1 MAVLTATSQQSRF
14 HTETLETPCE
24 DVDLR
29 GVTLAVGDAELLAGA
44 HLRLTAGTRYG
55 LVGRNGV
62 GKSSLLK
69 AMGWGLVIGFPK
81 SLRCLYVDQLEGVD
95 PGQSPVEVVVAADVA
110 AQRAQREADALE
122 AALEGS
128 SGTDVARTLRQ
139 LAVQRAE
146 EEVAEATQIA
156 ERRSGER
163 GLAARQALVAAEAA
177 LDAARERLAT
187 PVGPQEEHAAIE
199 AAQELLNELFDRIS
213 LREPAEAEAQARAIL
228 TGLGFSR
235 EQQDAPLGQLSGG
248 WRIRVSL
255 AQALF
260 LQPNLLLLDEPT
272 NHLDL
277 PGIVWLQRY
286 LQRSMQRT
294 TVVVVSHDRAF
305 LNAVAQ
311 EIIVFKKRQLA
322 YYTGNYDEYEQQVEE
337 KQLYMQRLAE
347 GIERKR
353 EHTEKSIQ
361 EGLKQARKAGDD
373 KKLGMVASRKKK
385 LENRM
390 GMEKNAAG
398 HRLKVNRDFIG
409 YFDSARQQAEV
420 EEKELVPPWKVLQ
433 PDPLRSKGPLVQLES
448 AACGYRSGAPVL
460 PAVTLCIEQ
469 GERVGLV
476 GPNGEGKSTLV
487 KTLVGELPPLA
498 GTVQMH
504 GSARVAYFQ
513 QQQVEEMCAR
523 AGATAL
529 AYMQERWPAVR
540 EQELRN
546 HLGSFGIKGGIAT
559 QPLSTLSGGQAVRV
573 ALAAA
578 FYARPHL
585 LVLDE
590 PSNHLD
596 LEGVECL
603 VAALQGFAGGVLLV
617 SHDQY
622 LVEQAAQRVFLVAD
636 GEVGWLEGGV
646 AEYVQQL
653 GSGGSKKKAA
663 ASRGGGKPGGK
674 APAAS
679 KDAGAGGAAAAQQA
693 KQAKQMEQAARA
705 ARAARAQMGI
715 RR

>member
-1 MAVLTATSQQSRF
+1 MATITATSQQSRF
-14 HTETLETPCE
+14 HTETLETPCQ

-44 HLRLTAGTRYG
+44 HLRLAAGTRYG

-69 AMGWGLVIGFPK
+69 AMGWGLVVGLPK

-95 PGQSPVEVVVAADVA
+95 LQQSPVQVVVAADAA
-110 AQRAQREADALE
+110 AQRAQREAEALE
-122 AALEGS
+122 AALEGLD
-128 SGTDVARTLRQ
+128 GADVARTLRQ

-146 EEVAEATQIA
+146 EEVAEAAQIA

-163 GLAARQALVAAEAA
+163 GLAARQVLVAAEAA
-177 LDAARERLAT
+177 LAAARERLAA
-187 PVGPQEEHAAIE
+187 PVGPEEEHGAME
-199 AAQELLNELFDRIS
+199 AAQELLNDLFDRLS
-213 LREPAEAEAQARAIL
+213 LREPEEAEAQARAIL
-228 TGLGFSR
+228 TGLGFAK

-260 LQPNLLLLDEPT
+260 LQPDLLLLDEPT

-286 LQRSMQRT
+286 LRRSMERT

-337 KQLYMQRLAE
+337 KQLHMQRLAE

-353 EHTEKSIQ
+353 EHAEKSIQ

-398 HRLKVNRDFIG
+398 HRLKINKDFVG
-409 YFDSARQQAEV
+409 YFDAARQEAEV
-420 EEKELVPPWKVLQ
+420 EEKEVIPPWKAPQ
-433 PDPLRSKGPLVQLES
+433 PDPLRSKGPLVQLEG
-448 AACGYRSGAPVL
+448 AACGYSRGRPVL
-460 PAVTLCIEQ
+460 PGVTLCIEQ
-469 GERVGLV
+469 GERLALV

-487 KTLVGELPPLA
+487 RTMVGELPPLA

-513 QQQVEEMCAR
+513 QTQVEQMCSA

-529 AYMQERWPAVR
+529 GYMQERWPAVK

-546 HLGSFGIKGGIAT
+546 HLGSFGIKGPTAM
-559 QPLSTLSGGQAVRV
+559 QPLPTLSGGQAVRV

-603 VAALQGFAGGVLLV
+603 VAALQGFTGGVLLV

-622 LVEQAAQRVFLVAD
+622 LVEQAAQRVFLVA
-636 GEVGWLEGGV
+636 GGQVQRLEGGV
-646 AEYVQQL
+646 ADYVQQL
-653 GSGGSKKKAA
+653 SGGGSKQKAA
-663 ASRGGGKPGGK
+663 ASSGGGKAGGK
-674 APAAS
+674 AAAAP
-679 KDAGAGGAAAAQQA
+679 KAGVDAAAAAAAA